1 MVMRRQEQVGQQQR
15 ASASTPTLHS
25 LQEAINELR
34 KDMRELRAWL
44 VGLFITIVIMGGGVG
59 GGVIGV
65 LIAQG

>member
-1 MVMRRQEQVGQQQR
+1 MAIRKQEQEHQQQR
-15 ASASTPTLHS
+15 ASAPTPTLHS

-44 VGLFITIVIMGGGVG
+44 VGLFITIIIVG
-59 GGVIGV
+59 GGLIGV

>member
-1 MVMRRQEQVGQQQR
+1 MAMRRQAQERQQQR

-44 VGLFITIVIMGGGVG
+44 VGLFITIVVMGAGVG

>member
-1 MVMRRQEQVGQQQR
+1 MAMRRQEQERQQQR

-44 VGLFITIVIMGGGVG
+44 VGLFITIIIVG

>member
-1 MVMRRQEQVGQQQR
+1 MTMRRQEQERQQQR

-44 VGLFITIVIMGGGVG
+44 VGLFITIIVVG
-59 GGVIGV
+59 GGLIGV

>member
-1 MVMRRQEQVGQQQR
+1 MAMRRQAQERQQQR

-44 VGLFITIVIMGGGVG
+44 VGLFITIIIVG
-59 GGVIGV
+59 SGVIGV

>member
-1 MVMRRQEQVGQQQR
+1 MRRQEQERQQRR

-44 VGLFITIVIMGGGVG
+44 VGLFITIVIMGA
-59 GGVIGV
+59 GVIGV